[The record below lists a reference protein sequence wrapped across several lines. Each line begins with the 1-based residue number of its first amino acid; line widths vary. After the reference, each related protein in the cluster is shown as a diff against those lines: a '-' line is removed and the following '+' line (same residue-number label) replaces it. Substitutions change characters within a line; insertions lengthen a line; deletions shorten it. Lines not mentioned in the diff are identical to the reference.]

1 MKLVP
6 VVHKSP
12 PFLSLAGGSAPDSPG
27 TVKGGLAN
35 TPHPSTPSVWYEQQE
50 KLLKQWGETASAN
63 RWMHYRTHLMYVKMT
78 MWFTLPVIILSSLTG
93 TMNFAQSSFPTRFQ
107 NTIPLMIGAV
117 NLIMG
122 IITTIGSFLRVSEL
136 AEGNRVAAL
145 SYGKLAS
152 NIRVEMLLPGSE
164 RTMSG
169 SDFISL
175 CRAEM
180 DRLSEQTPDIP
191 RKIERE
197 FLDVFKGLIAKGD
210 AAFYT
215 PELLQLRPV
224 EIYSAKKEPKHA
236 QHSRTTGDLD
246 VSKAAAK
253 ARGEPKKWPPVVTT
267 TGSTKSVPPAPAVP
281 EPLATAEFLDHDEL
295 ASLKKGGY
303 VTNAVLRSREAYG
316 LKSTAPVKTIESRV
330 HHHPVH
336 VRTASKLHAAVAVTD
351 IEVAAAPP
359 DTEVA
364 PPPPP
369 PVPVPAR
376 EPASSRT
383 EKINTD
389 DDEAADDT
397 ARGVAQFFL

>member
-1 MKLVP
+1 
-6 VVHKSP
+6 
-12 PFLSLAGGSAPDSPG
+12 
-27 TVKGGLAN
+27 
-35 TPHPSTPSVWYEQQE
+35 
-50 KLLKQWGETASAN
+50 
-63 RWMHYRTHLMYVKMT
+63 MYVKMT

-107 NTIPLMIGAV
+107 TTIPLMIGAV

-197 FLDVFKGLIAKGD
+197 FLNVFKGLIAKGD

-224 EIYSAKKEPKHA
+224 EIYSAKKEPKHP
-236 QHSRTTGDLD
+236 QHSRTAGATAGAGDTGA
-246 VSKAAAK
+246 SKAAAK

-267 TGSTKSVPPAPAVP
+267 GNTKSAPSAPAAP
-281 EPLATAEFLDHDEL
+281 EPSATAEFLDHDEL

-336 VRTASKLHAAVAVTD
+336 VRTASKLHAATAVLDTD
-351 IEVAAAPP
+351 AAAVP
-359 DTEVA
+359 DTEVVTA

-369 PVPVPAR
+369 AR
-376 EPASSRT
+376 EARGDDAPSDA
-383 EKINTD
+383 NTH
-389 DDEAADDT
+389 DEAADDT